1 MPIEPA
7 GVASANSMRASGTLA
22 RAVARDPRDGTPLV
36 VGVTSHR
43 NLPSDQI
50 APVRQRVREFFA
62 GIREKFPEFPLVVL
76 SPLAEGGDQWVAEE
90 ALAVGARLIAPLP
103 MSRESYVEDFADPAA
118 RARFDRLCD
127 MAEVVEIP
135 EVVGIAPPTRADI
148 ADEVRDQ
155 RYAQAGMYVSD
166 HAHILLAV
174 WDGKDSSM
182 LGGTAQIVRYHL
194 SGIKPSYAE
203 RRRSDAHV
211 LGDENERLVYHIVCS
226 RDQADGEPQPA
237 LRALD
242 VWWRVGA
249 EVLPG
254 TLDIPDS
261 FRSMLASAREFAED
275 ARKYAVRIDAAAK
288 REVRYDGRHPDLAS
302 ERWFVPADWLAR
314 HFQRRVLLSMRVL
327 YTMAAMMGISFAAYD
342 NLPAQDGMIFVFLLL
357 FVLGGS
363 VALLANRRG
372 WHRKYL
378 DYRALAEG
386 LRVQSY
392 WHRAGLSLADDPQFG
407 RDNFL
412 QKQDVELGWVRNA
425 MRFCGI
431 ENDLGGKRGS
441 AQDVQAVIGEWI
453 GDDTQPGQL
462 DYYRNKG
469 EQRAR
474 THRLTERIGAVC
486 LFASV
491 GLSFVLAVFVFRLSN
506 DAKNDLIVLMAVF
519 SVVAG
524 VRSAYAHKKAD
535 KELIKQY
542 RYMQRIFGEARDAL
556 DHAVDTEERRDIL
569 RQLGEAAL
577 AEQVEWTLMHRQRP
591 LEHNRI

>member
-1 MPIEPA
+1 MPTDSKEA
-7 GVASANSMRASGTLA
+7 ASVSTMPASGMLTSA
-22 RAVARDPRDGTPLV
+22 IARDPRDGTPLV

-43 NLPSDQI
+43 NLPSDQVE
-50 APVRQRVREFFA
+50 PVRRRVREFFA
-62 GIREKFPEFPLVVL
+62 GLREEFPEFPLVVL

-90 ALAVGARLIAPLP
+90 ALSVGARLIAPLP
-103 MSRESYVEDFADPAA
+103 MSRELYVEDFADPAA
-118 RARFDRLCD
+118 RVNFDRLCA

-135 EVVGIAPPTRADI
+135 ELVGVASPSRTGI
-148 ADEVRDQ
+148 ADEERDQ
-155 RYAQAGMYVSD
+155 RYAQTGMYVSD

-194 SGIKPSYAE
+194 SGIKPSYAK
-203 RRRSDAHV
+203 RRRSEAHV

-226 RDQADGEPQPA
+226 RDQAGGEPAPA

-242 VWWRVGA
+242 VWWRAGA
-249 EVLPG
+249 DASPG
-254 TLDIPDS
+254 SSEMPESL
-261 FRSMLASAREFAED
+261 RSMLASAREFAED
-275 ARKYAVRIDAAAK
+275 ARKYAARIEAAAK
-288 REVRYDGRHPDLAS
+288 REARRDGRHPDLAS
-302 ERWFVPADWLAR
+302 ERWFAPADWLAR

-327 YTMAAMMGISFAAYD
+327 YTMAAMMAISFAAYD
-342 NLPAQDGMIFVFLLL
+342 NLPAHDEMIFVFLLL

-431 ENDLGGKRGS
+431 ENDLGGKHGS
-441 AQDVQAVIGEWI
+441 AEEMQAVIGEWI
-453 GDDTQPGQL
+453 GDNMQPGQL
-462 DYYRNKG
+462 GYYRSKG
-469 EQRAR
+469 EQRTR
-474 THRLTERIGAVC
+474 THRLTELIGRVC
-486 LFASV
+486 LIAGV
-491 GLSFVLAVFVFRLSN
+491 GLSVVLALLVYRLSN
-506 DAKNDLIVLMAVF
+506 EAKNDLIVLMAVF
-519 SVVAG
+519 SVIAG

-556 DHAVDTEERRDIL
+556 DHAVDTEECRDIL